1 MKYEFLQINNFV
13 ANHTGEQFFDNDLK
27 LFKKLFPES
36 PILKNLETAM
46 PFQKKTL
53 DERMI
58 LEILQADRICI
69 ETIWEYR
76 GVVKSAKTDAPK
88 KAEKPVIEIVP
99 NTAPANTVFQAAI
112 ERLKNTRLDTAKHND
127 LKRLIYDLRLE
138 GRCVDHKKP
147 TYIQVLTDALA
158 ALAPAFIAATEPEPD
173 KKKEAP
179 APSTPV

>member
-13 ANHTGEQFFDNDLK
+13 ANHSGEQFFDNDLK

-36 PILKNLETAM
+36 PILKTLETAM

-58 LEILQADRICI
+58 IEILQADRVCI

-76 GVVKSAKTDAPK
+76 GVVKSDKSEAP
-88 KAEKPVIEIVP
+88 EKPEKPSIDEVP
-99 NTAPANTVFQAAI
+99 GTAPANTDFQAAI
-112 ERLKNTRLDTAKHND
+112 ERLKNTALDTAKHND
-127 LKRLIYDLRLE
+127 LKRLIYDLSLE
-138 GRCVDHKKP
+138 GRCVNHKKD
-147 TYIQVLTDALA
+147 TYIQVLTDALE
-158 ALAPAFIAATEPEPD
+158 ALAPAPIAASEPEPE

-179 APSTPV
+179 APSIPA